1 MIYILCYRAKK
12 LLEVI
17 FAQMNRKIIATYKI
31 YIRNWVFGDK
41 FNQKK
46 KTSRLQ
52 LYSPWPAGNHGIC
65 F

>member
-31 YIRNWVFGDK
+31 YIKNFTELKLSFRGQVQSEKNKSFTIIFSMTCW
-41 FNQKK
+41 
-46 KTSRLQ
+46 
-52 LYSPWPAGNHGIC
+52 
-65 F
+65 